1 MKQDGRHKLLDIQY
15 IMHSL
20 QISTFTSDFTT
31 MSRKYRALPVK
42 RTHPVDVSVQ
52 NIIRLEEVI
61 DMSGMEGREG
71 MEGVIE
77 GVEEEAVEFYNH

>member
-1 MKQDGRHKLLDIQY
+1 MFLCRI
-15 IMHSL
+15 
-20 QISTFTSDFTT
+20 F
-31 MSRKYRALPVK
+31 
-42 RTHPVDVSVQ
+42 
-52 NIIRLEEVI
+52 IRLEEAI